1 MATPYIDYY
10 EHSRDLQFLNDSAYP
25 FLRNVAEFYASF
37 AVKNGSWG
45 SAGSRYDFLNVCAQE
60 QCTQR
65 QNNNR
70 MTINAN
76 TLVDIAHATMAFQKA
91 LEWSV
96 TLGVDVPLRSRW
108 SNVLAGLA
116 PLPSTLDNGTLTFGP
131 DGAPLP
137 SNPPRPVWSE
147 SYTLAGGRCSH
158 HLIYFLI
165 PPAAKAWSTL
175 SFSFFF
181 FPPSFLFL
189 IPH

>member
-37 AVKNGSWG
+37 AVKNGSWSG
-45 SAGSRYDFLNVCAQE
+45 AGSRYDFLNVCAQE

-96 TLGVDVPLRSRW
+96 TLGVDASLRSRW

-158 HLIYFLI
+158 RLI
-165 PPAAKAWSTL
+165 PSHSPL
-175 SFSFFF
+175 QHLGRLSFFF
-181 FPPSFLFL
+181 FPSSSFSR
-189 IPH
+189 PH